1 MKRFRILLLA
11 AGLLAGTTASAQF
24 FQTGSDPFGR
34 WYEMGTE
41 HYRILYP
48 EGLDSLARAYVLDLE
63 KWQPLV
69 GQSAGMAPGSLHWGR
84 LPVILHPRNPYS
96 NGSVAWA
103 PKRMDLYTHPEA
115 YGSIPQSWM
124 TQLTVHESRH
134 VSQMQL
140 SYRRPFKWVNYLV
153 GEMWSGGVSA
163 LYTPPVFLEG
173 DAVVAET
180 ALTASGRGRT
190 GDFLNYYHLAF
201 DNGDWRDWYQWIYGS
216 FKKAGPD
223 YYSVGYMTVAGM
235 RYFYDQPA
243 FTADYFD
250 YVTKHPFPVAKLQRY
265 VKRVSGQPFKKTWQ
279 GIMEGFHD
287 IWTEEADARGPF
299 MEMEQV
305 TQKHAYATDY
315 SNGSWVDNEY
325 LAIKEGKDL
334 APRLVRINLDGSED
348 DLGPFASNTSSLNPG
363 IHRLFWSE
371 TVPGLRW
378 TLDGKSIIR
387 SLEHSGKRRNLTTEG
402 RLYNPQPGPGGIAT
416 VEYPVQGGSNLV
428 LIDEEDGHE
437 LMRVPAPAGVE
448 LADPAWVDSTVYCL
462 AVNDEGY
469 SIWRLGDREWTCV
482 LEPTL
487 QEIENLEGENQVLD
501 FVSDRNGVKELYRY
515 DPATG
520 RAWQLTNSRYG
531 GTDYFWHDGV
541 LWFNSITPEG
551 CAIFKATP
559 PEPVEVDIRQVHK
572 YRVAE
577 KLAEQEKALLA
588 EIPGQAG
595 NDEYGAGNEDFG
607 TGNDEQRSI
616 SRHGRPDRPSIALS
630 APKRYRKVPH
640 LVKFHSWAPLYFD
653 YDAISSMSGDLSYDT
668 ASPGIIGLFQNDLG
682 TAWGTVGYS
691 THPDVDKP
699 SEWRHSGHVQFTYTG
714 LYPVLEAG
722 FDLYDQGSGQYGL
735 QRRLY
740 EDKVGYA
747 ASRKDVG
754 GPYWTGHLT
763 AYIPFHRS
771 RGGIQKGWVPQV
783 SWSISNNTFDNGT
796 TELKMIEDFVRDG
809 AHASLVGIYPGDNVL
824 MQNLRGSVR
833 GYWVLPTPESRVY
846 PRWGIGV
853 EAGASVR
860 PGLAKIYSPTA
871 YGYVYGYVPGLTS
884 TQGFRLTALAQY
896 QLPTGAPF
904 GENTVQAMP
913 RGFTSAE
920 GRTVAR
926 ASAAQLRL
934 TADYAIP
941 IYVGDISWFSPVA
954 YIKNFLLI
962 PHVDWT
968 GFGIARNGKG
978 APVSSSLMSAG
989 ADFTVEL
996 GNLAWVPYPCSLGV
1010 SASWL
1015 GGPYFK
1021 TLSESA
1027 EEGRK
1032 PYYVGLVFS
1041 IDI

>member
-1 MKRFRILLLA
+1 MKLFRTLLLA
-11 AGLLAGTTASAQF
+11 TGLLAGTTASAQF
-24 FQTGSDPFGR
+24 FQTGSDPFSR
-34 WYEMGTE
+34 WSEMGTE
-41 HYRILYP
+41 HYRIIYP
-48 EGLDSLARAYVLDLE
+48 QGLDSLAQAYVVDLE
-63 KWQPLV
+63 KWQPVV
-69 GQSAGMAPGSLHWGR
+69 GASAGMAPGSLQWGR
-84 LPVILHPRNPYS
+84 TPVILHPWNPYS

-115 YGSIPQSWM
+115 YGPYPQSWM
-124 TQLTVHESRH
+124 TQLTTHESRH
-134 VSQMQL
+134 VAQMQL
-140 SYRRPFKWVNYLV
+140 SYRRPFRWVNYLV
-153 GEMWSGGVSA
+153 GEMWSGAVSA
-163 LYTPPVFLEG
+163 FYTPPVFLEG

-180 ALTASGRGRT
+180 ALT
-190 GDFLNYYHLAF
+190 YHLAF
-201 DNGDWRDWYQWIYGS
+201 DNGDWRDWYQWVYGS

-223 YYSVGYMTVAGM
+223 YYTVGYMTVAGM
-235 RYFYDQPA
+235 RYFYGRPA
-243 FTADYFD
+243 FTSDYFD
-250 YVTKHPFPVAKLQRY
+250 YVTRHPFPVAKFQRF
-265 VKRVSGQPFKKTWQ
+265 VKNVSGQPFKQTWQ
-279 GIMEGFHD
+279 GIMEGFHE
-287 IWTEEADARGPF
+287 IWEQEEDARAPF

-305 TQKHAYATDY
+305 TRKH
-315 SNGSWVDNEY
+315 
-325 LAIKEGKDL
+325 EGKDL
-334 APRLVRINLDGSED
+334 APRLVRINVDGSED

-363 IHRLFWSE
+363 VHRLFWSE
-371 TVPGLRW
+371 TVPGKRW

-416 VEYPVQGGSNLV
+416 VEYPVRGGSNLV

-437 LMRVPAPAGVE
+437 LWRVSAPAGVE
-448 LADPAWVDSTVYCL
+448 LADPAWVDSTIYCL
-462 AVNDEGY
+462 AVNDAGY
-469 SIWRLGDREWTCV
+469 SIWRLDDREWSCV

-487 QEIENLEGENQVLD
+487 QEIENLEGEDHMLD

-559 PEPVEVDIRQVHK
+559 PEPVEVNIREVHK
-572 YRVAE
+572 YRVAD
-577 KLAEQEKALLA
+577 KLTEQERALLA

-595 NDEYGAGNEDFG
+595 NDRTGAPVEV
-607 TGNDEQRSI
+607 
-616 SRHGRPDRPSIALS
+616 S
-630 APKRYRKVPH
+630 APKPYHKVPH

-653 YDAISSMSGDLSYDT
+653 YDAISSMSGDFSYDT
-668 ASPGIIGLFQNDLG
+668 ASPGLIGLFQNDLG

-691 THPDVDKP
+691 THPDADKP

-722 FDLYDQGSGQYGL
+722 FDIYDQGTGQYGF

-740 EDKVGYA
+740 EDRIGYA

-763 AYIPFHRS
+763 AYIPFRLSRS
-771 RGGIQKGWVPQV
+771 GIQRGWVPQV
-783 SWSISNNTFDNGT
+783 SWSISNNRFDNGT
-796 TELKMIEDFVRDG
+796 TELKMIEDFVREG
-809 AHASLVGIYPGDNVL
+809 SRPALVGIRPGDNVL
-824 MQNLRGSVR
+824 MQTLRSSIR
-833 GYWVLPTPESRVY
+833 GYMTLPTADSQVY
-846 PRWGIGV
+846 PRWGIGA
-853 EAGASVR
+853 EIGASVR
-860 PGLAKIYSPTA
+860 PGLAKIYTPLA
-871 YGYVYGYVPGLTS
+871 YTYLYGYVPGFTR
-884 TQGFRLTALAQY
+884 TQGLRLTALAQV

-904 GENTVQAMP
+904 GENAVQVMP
-913 RGFTSAE
+913 RGFTSAD
-920 GRTVAR
+920 GRAVAR
-926 ASAAQLRL
+926 ASAGQLRL
-934 TADYAIP
+934 TADYALP

-954 YIKNFLLI
+954 YIHNFLLI

-968 GFGIARNGKG
+968 GFQIGKG
-978 APVSSSLMSAG
+978 GKDASQNSFLLSAG

-996 GNLAWVPYPCSLGV
+996 GNLAWIPYPCSLGV

-1021 TLSESA
+1021 TLAESA

-1041 IDI
+1041 FDI

>member
-1 MKRFRILLLA
+1 MKRFRTLLLA

-24 FQTGSDPFGR
+24 FQAGSDPFSR
-34 WYEMGTE
+34 WSEMGTE
-41 HYRILYP
+41 HFRVIYP
-48 EGLDSLARAYVLDLE
+48 QGLDSLARAYVVDLE
-63 KWQPLV
+63 KWQPSV
-69 GQSAGMAPGSLHWGR
+69 GASAGMAPGNLHWGR
-84 LPVILHPRNPYS
+84 LPVVLHPWNPYS

-115 YGSIPQSWM
+115 YGPYPQSWM
-124 TQLTVHESRH
+124 TQLTTHESRH
-134 VSQMQL
+134 VAQMQL

-153 GEMWSGGVSA
+153 GEMWSGAVSA
-163 LYTPPVFLEG
+163 FYTPPVFLEG

-180 ALTASGRGRT
+180 ALTAAGRGRNA
-190 GDFLNYYHLAF
+190 DFLNYYHLAF
-201 DNGDWRDWYQWIYGS
+201 DNGDWRNWYRWVYGS

-235 RYFYDQPA
+235 RYFYDHPS

-250 YVTKHPFPVAKLQRY
+250 YVTRHPFPVAKLQHY
-265 VKRVSGQPFKKTWQ
+265 IKNVSGQSFKQTWQ

-287 IWTEEADARGPF
+287 IWTEEADARAPF

-305 TQKHAYATDY
+305 TRKHAYATDY

-334 APRLVRINLDGSED
+334 APRLVRINVDGSED

-363 IHRLFWSE
+363 VHRLFWSE
-371 TVPGLRW
+371 TVPGKRW

-387 SLEHSGKRRNLTTEG
+387 SLEHSGRRRNLTTEG

-437 LMRVPAPAGVE
+437 LFRVPAPAGVE

-462 AVNDEGY
+462 AVNDDGY
-469 SIWRLGDREWTCV
+469 SIWKLEESQWTCV

-487 QEIENLEGENQVLD
+487 QEIENLEGENHVLD

-520 RAWQLTNSRYG
+520 RAWQLSNSRYG

-541 LWFNSITPEG
+541 LWFNAITPEG
-551 CAIFKATP
+551 CAIFKAKP
-559 PEPVEVDIRQVHK
+559 PEPVEVNIREVHR

-577 KLAEQEKALLA
+577 KLAEQERALLA

-595 NDEYGAGNEDFG
+595 NDDA
-607 TGNDEQRSI
+607 
-616 SRHGRPDRPSIALS
+616 RHGRPDRPSIEVS
-630 APKRYRKVPH
+630 AAKPYHKVPH

-653 YDAISSMSGDLSYDT
+653 YDAISSLSGDFSFDT
-668 ASPGIIGLFQNDLG
+668 ASPGLIGLFQNDLG

-691 THPDVDKP
+691 AHPDADKP
-699 SEWRHSGHVQFTYTG
+699 SEWRHSGHVQFSYTG

-722 FDLYDQGSGQYGL
+722 FDIYDQGSGQYGF

-740 EDKVGYA
+740 EDRIGYA

-763 AYIPFHRS
+763 AYIPFHLSRS
-771 RGGIQKGWVPQV
+771 GRQCGWVPQV
-783 SWSISNNTFDNGT
+783 NWSISNNHFDNGT
-796 TELKMIEDFVRDG
+796 TELKMIEDFVREG
-809 AHASLVGIYPGDNVL
+809 SRPALVAIHSGENVL
-824 MQNLRGSVR
+824 MQTLRGSVR
-833 GYWVLPTPESRVY
+833 GYLMLPTADSQVY
-846 PRWGIGV
+846 PRWGIGAETGV
-853 EAGASVR
+853 SIR
-860 PGLAKIYSPTA
+860 PGLSKIYTPLA
-871 YGYVYGYVPGLTS
+871 YGYLYGYVPGFTR
-884 TQGFRLTALAQY
+884 TQGLRLTALAQV

-904 GENTVQAMP
+904 GENTVQILP

-926 ASAAQLRL
+926 ASAGQLRL
-934 TADYAIP
+934 TADYALP

-954 YIKNFLLI
+954 YIHNFLLV

-968 GFGIARNGKG
+968 GFQIGKG
-978 APVSSSLMSAG
+978 GKDAAQNTFLLSAG

-996 GNLAWVPYPCSLGV
+996 GNLAWVPFPCSLGV

-1021 TLSESA
+1021 TLAESA
-1027 EEGRK
+1027 EDGRK

-1041 IDI
+1041 FDI

>member
-1 MKRFRILLLA
+1 MRALRIFVAAATLA
-11 AGLLAGTTASAQF
+11 AGPFASAQF
-24 FQTGSDPFGR
+24 FQAGSDPSSR
-34 WYEMGTE
+34 WSERETA
-41 HYRILYP
+41 HYRMVYP
-48 EGLDSLARAYVLDLE
+48 QGMDSLARAYVVDLE
-63 KWQPLV
+63 KWRPQV
-69 GQSAGMAPGSLHWGR
+69 GQSAGMAPGSLQWGR
-84 LPVILHPRNPYS
+84 MPVILHPWNPYS

-115 YGSIPQSWM
+115 YGSIPLPWM

-140 SYRRPFKWVNYLV
+140 AYRKPLKWVNYLV
-153 GEMWSGGVSA
+153 GEMWTGGVSA
-163 LYTPPVFLEG
+163 FFTPPVFLEG

-180 ALTASGRGRT
+180 ALTSSGRGRT
-190 GDFLNYYHLAF
+190 ADFLNYYHVAF
-201 DNGDWRDWYQWIYGS
+201 DNGDWRDWYQWVYGS

-223 YYSVGYMTVAGM
+223 YYTVGYMTVAGM

-250 YVTKHPFPVAKLQRY
+250 QVTRHPLPVASLQRY
-265 VKRVSGQPFKKTWQ
+265 IRRVSGQSFKKTWQ

-287 IWTEEADARGPF
+287 IWTEEAEARGPF

-305 TQKHAYATDY
+305 TPNHAFATDY
-315 SNGSWVDNEY
+315 SNGAWEDGSY
-325 LAIKEGKDL
+325 YALKSGKTLED
-334 APRLVRINLDGSED
+334 RLVRIDMDGTEH
-348 DLGPFASNTSSLNPG
+348 DLGPFAANSSALG
-363 IHRLFWSE
+363 AGEHRLYWSE
-371 TVPGLRW
+371 TRPGRRW
-378 TLDGKSIIR
+378 TLDGESVIR
-387 SLEHSGKRRNLTTEG
+387 YMDMDGKRRDLTTRG
-402 RLYNPQPGPGGIAT
+402 RLYNPQPGPGGIAA
-416 VEYPVQGGSNLV
+416 VEYPVSGGSNLV
-428 LIDEEDGHE
+428 FLDEENGR
-437 LMRVPAPAGVE
+437 LIRRVHGPEGIQ
-448 LADPAWVDSTVYCL
+448 LSDPAWVDGTVYCL
-462 AVNDEGY
+462 GLEDDGFG
-469 SIWRLGDREWTCV
+469 IWRLDGTAWTRV
-482 LEPTL
+482 LEATPQTM
-487 QEIENLEGENQVLD
+487 ENLEGENHVLD

-531 GTDYFWHDGV
+531 GTDYFWQEDT
-541 LWFNSITPEG
+541 LWFNAMTPHG
-551 CAIFKATP
+551 TAIFKAKA
-559 PEPVEVDIRQVHK
+559 PEPVEVDIREVHR

-577 KLAEQEKALLA
+577 KLSEQERLLSSVEKTNNTA
-588 EIPGQAG
+588 E
-595 NDEYGAGNEDFG
+595 
-607 TGNDEQRSI
+607 
-616 SRHGRPDRPSIALS
+616 ALS
-630 APKRYRKVPH
+630 VSDPKPYRKVAH

-653 YDAISSMSGDLSYDT
+653 YDAVESLSGDLSYDT

-691 THPDVDKP
+691 AHPDPDKP
-699 SEWRHSGHVQFTYTG
+699 AEWRHSGHLRFTYTG

-722 FDLYDQGSGQYGL
+722 FDLYDQGAGQYGL
-735 QRRLY
+735 LRRLY
-740 EDKVGYA
+740 DGRTGYA
-747 ASRKDVG
+747 AARKDVG

-763 AYIPFHRS
+763 AYIPFRLDK
-771 RGGIQKGWVPQV
+771 GGVQMGWVPQV
-783 SWSISNNTFDNGT
+783 SWTLSNNAFDNGNV
-796 TELKMIEDFVRDG
+796 ELKMTGDLVHESM
-809 AHASLVGIYPGDNVL
+809 HASLVRVNPGNNGP
-824 MQNLRGSVR
+824 MQSLRGSVR

-978 APVSSSLMSAG
+978 TPVSSSLMSAG

-996 GNLAWVPYPCSLGV
+996 GNLAWVPYPCSIGV

-1021 TLSESA
+1021 TLAESA

-1041 IDI
+1041 FDI

>member
-1 MKRFRILLLA
+1 MKRFRTILLA

-24 FQTGSDPFGR
+24 FQTGSDPFSR
-34 WYEMGTE
+34 WSEMGTE
-41 HYRILYP
+41 HYRIIYP
-48 EGLDSLARAYVLDLE
+48 QGLDSLARAYVVDLE
-63 KWQPLV
+63 KWQPVV
-69 GQSAGMAPGSLHWGR
+69 GASAGMAPGSLHWGR
-84 LPVILHPRNPYS
+84 LPVILHPWNPYS

-115 YGSIPQSWM
+115 YGPYPQSWM
-124 TQLTVHESRH
+124 TQLTTHESRH
-134 VSQMQL
+134 VAQMQL
-140 SYRRPFKWVNYLV
+140 TYRRPFRWVNYLV
-153 GEMWSGGVSA
+153 GEMWSGAVSA
-163 LYTPPVFLEG
+163 FYTPPVFLEG

-180 ALTASGRGRT
+180 ALTAAGRGRNA
-190 GDFLNYYHLAF
+190 DFLNYYHLAF

-223 YYSVGYMTVAGM
+223 YYTVGYMTVAGM
-235 RYFYDQPA
+235 RYFYDQPS
-243 FTADYFD
+243 FTTDYFD
-250 YVTKHPFPVAKLQRY
+250 YVTKHPFPVAKFQHY

-279 GIMEGFHD
+279 GIMEGFHE

-334 APRLVRINLDGSED
+334 APRLVRINVDGSED

-363 IHRLFWSE
+363 VHRLFWSE
-371 TVPGLRW
+371 TIPGKRW

-387 SLEHSGKRRNLTTEG
+387 SLEHSGRRRNLTTEG
-402 RLYNPQPGPGGIAT
+402 RLYNPQPGPDGIAT
-416 VEYPVQGGSNLV
+416 VEYPVKGGSNLV
-428 LIDEEDGHE
+428 IIGEFDGK
-437 LMRVPAPAGVE
+437 LRTRIPAPAGVE
-448 LADPAWVDSTVYCL
+448 LADPAWVDSTIYCL

-469 SIWRLGDREWTCV
+469 SIWRLDDSEWTCV

-487 QEIENLEGENQVLD
+487 QEIENLEGENHVLD

-531 GTDYFWHDGV
+531 GTDYFWHDGE

-551 CAIFKATP
+551 CAIFKAKP
-559 PEPVEVDIRQVHK
+559 PEPVEVDIREVHK
-572 YRVAE
+572 YRVAD
-577 KLAEQEKALLA
+577 KLTEQEKALLA

-595 NDEYGAGNEDFG
+595 NDGN
-607 TGNDEQRSI
+607 
-616 SRHGRPDRPSIALS
+616 RHGRPDRPSIEVS
-630 APKRYRKVPH
+630 APKRYHKVPH
-640 LVKFHSWAPLYFD
+640 LLKFHSWAPLYFD

-668 ASPGIIGLFQNDLG
+668 ASPGVIGLFQNDLG

-691 THPDVDKP
+691 AHPDADKP

-722 FDLYDQGSGQYGL
+722 FDLYDQGSGQYGF

-740 EDKVGYA
+740 DDKVGYA
-747 ASRKDVG
+747 ASHKDVD
-754 GPYWTGHLT
+754 GPFWSGHVT
-763 AYIPFHRS
+763 AYIPFRHNRS
-771 RGGIQKGWVPQV
+771 GIQKGWVPQV

-796 TELKMIEDFVRDG
+796 TELKMIEDFVHEG
-809 AHASLVGIYPGDNVL
+809 AHASLVGIHPGDNVL
-824 MQNLRGSVR
+824 MQNLRGSIR
-833 GYWVLPTPESRVY
+833 GYLTLPTPESRVY
-846 PRWGIGV
+846 PRWGIGA
-853 EAGASVR
+853 ETGASVR
-860 PGLAKIYSPTA
+860 PGLAKIYTPLA
-871 YGYVYGYVPGLTS
+871 YGYLYGYLPGLTR
-884 TQGFRLTALAQY
+884 TQGLRLTALAQV

-904 GENTVQAMP
+904 GENVVQIMP

-926 ASAAQLRL
+926 ASTGQLRL

-954 YIKNFLLI
+954 YIQNFLLI

-968 GFGIARNGKG
+968 GFEVTRNAKG
-978 APVSSSLMSAG
+978 AAKSSYLMSAG

-1015 GGPYFK
+1015 GGPFFK
-1021 TLSESA
+1021 TLAESA
-1027 EEGRK
+1027 EDGRK

-1041 IDI
+1041 FDI

>member
-1 MKRFRILLLA
+1 MKRFRTLLLA

-24 FQTGSDPFGR
+24 FQAGSDPFSR
-34 WYEMGTE
+34 WSEMGTE
-41 HYRILYP
+41 HFRVIYP
-48 EGLDSLARAYVLDLE
+48 QGLDSLARAYAVDLE
-63 KWQPLV
+63 KWQPVV
-69 GQSAGMAPGSLHWGR
+69 GASAGMAPGGLQWGR
-84 LPVILHPRNPYS
+84 TPVILHPWHPYS

-115 YGSIPQSWM
+115 YGPYPQSWM
-124 TQLTVHESRH
+124 TQLTTHESRH
-134 VSQMQL
+134 VAQMQL
-140 SYRRPFKWVNYLV
+140 SYRRPFRWVNYLV
-153 GEMWSGGVSA
+153 GEMWSGAVSA
-163 LYTPPVFLEG
+163 FYTPPVFLEG

-180 ALTASGRGRT
+180 ALTDAGRGRNA
-190 GDFLNYYHLAF
+190 DFLNYYHLAF
-201 DNGDWRDWYQWIYGS
+201 DNGDWRDWYQWVYGS

-223 YYSVGYMTVAGM
+223 YYTVGYMTVAGM
-235 RYFYDQPA
+235 RYFYGRPA

-250 YVTKHPFPVAKLQRY
+250 YVTRHPFPVAKFQRF
-265 VKRVSGQPFKKTWQ
+265 VQNVSGQPFKQTWQ
-279 GIMEGFHD
+279 GIMEGFHE
-287 IWTEEADARGPF
+287 IWEQEEDARAPF

-305 TQKHAYATDY
+305 TRKHAYATDY

-334 APRLVRINLDGSED
+334 APRLVRINVDGSED

-363 IHRLFWSE
+363 VHRLFWSE
-371 TVPGLRW
+371 TVPGKRW

-416 VEYPVQGGSNLV
+416 VEYPVRGGSNLV

-437 LMRVPAPAGVE
+437 LWRVSAPAGVE
-448 LADPAWVDSTVYCL
+448 LADPAWVDSTIYCL
-462 AVNDEGY
+462 AVNDAGY
-469 SIWRLGDREWTCV
+469 SIWRLDDRAWTCV

-487 QEIENLEGENQVLD
+487 QEIENLEGEDHVLD

-559 PEPVEVDIRQVHK
+559 PEPVEVNIREVHK
-572 YRVAE
+572 YRVAD
-577 KLAEQEKALLA
+577 KLTEQERALLA

-595 NDEYGAGNEDFG
+595 NDRTGAPVEV
-607 TGNDEQRSI
+607 
-616 SRHGRPDRPSIALS
+616 S
-630 APKRYRKVPH
+630 APKPYHKVPH

-653 YDAISSMSGDLSYDT
+653 YDAISSMSGDFSYDT
-668 ASPGIIGLFQNDLG
+668 ASPGLIGLFQNDLG

-691 THPDVDKP
+691 THPDADKP

-722 FDLYDQGSGQYGL
+722 FDIYDQGTGQYGF

-740 EDKVGYA
+740 EDRIGYA

-763 AYIPFHRS
+763 AYIPFRLSRS
-771 RGGIQKGWVPQV
+771 GIQRGWVPQV
-783 SWSISNNTFDNGT
+783 SWSISNNRFDNGT
-796 TELKMIEDFVRDG
+796 TELKMIEDFVREG
-809 AHASLVGIYPGDNVL
+809 SRPALVGIRPGDNVL
-824 MQNLRGSVR
+824 MQTLRSSIR
-833 GYWVLPTPESRVY
+833 GYMTLPTADSQVY
-846 PRWGIGV
+846 PRWGIGA
-853 EAGASVR
+853 EIGASIR
-860 PGLAKIYSPTA
+860 PGLAKIYTPLA
-871 YGYVYGYVPGLTS
+871 YTYLYGYVPGFTR
-884 TQGFRLTALAQY
+884 TQGLRLTALAQV

-904 GENTVQAMP
+904 GENAVQVMP
-913 RGFTSAE
+913 RGFTSAD
-920 GRTVAR
+920 GRAVAR
-926 ASAAQLRL
+926 ASAGQLRL
-934 TADYAIP
+934 TADYALP

-954 YIKNFLLI
+954 YIHNFLLI

-968 GFGIARNGKG
+968 GFQIGKG
-978 APVSSSLMSAG
+978 GKDASQNSFLLSAG

-996 GNLAWVPYPCSLGV
+996 GNLAWIPYPCSLGV

-1021 TLSESA
+1021 TLAESA

-1041 IDI
+1041 FDI

>member
-1 MKRFRILLLA
+1 MKFLRTLLLA

-24 FQTGSDPFGR
+24 FQTGSDPFSH
-34 WYEMGTE
+34 WFEMGTE
-41 HYRILYP
+41 HFRIIYP
-48 EGLDSLARAYVLDLE
+48 QGLDSLAQAYVVDLE
-63 KWQPLV
+63 KWQPVV
-69 GQSAGMAPGSLHWGR
+69 GASTGMAPGSLQWGR
-84 LPVILHPRNPYS
+84 TPVILHPWNPYS

-115 YGSIPQSWM
+115 YGPYPQSWM
-124 TQLTVHESRH
+124 TQLTTHESRH
-134 VSQMQL
+134 VAQMQL

-153 GEMWSGGVSA
+153 GEMWSGAVSA
-163 LYTPPVFLEG
+163 FYTPPVFLEG

-180 ALTASGRGRT
+180 ALTDAGRGRNV
-190 GDFLNYYHLAF
+190 DFLNYYHLAF
-201 DNGDWRDWYQWIYGS
+201 DNGDWRDWYQWVYGS

-223 YYSVGYMTVAGM
+223 YYTIGYMTVAGM
-235 RYFYDQPA
+235 RYFYDRPA

-250 YVTKHPFPVAKLQRY
+250 YVTRHPFPVAKFQHF
-265 VKRVSGQPFKKTWQ
+265 VKNVSGLPFKQTWQ
-279 GIMEGFHD
+279 GIMEGFHE
-287 IWTEEADARGPF
+287 IWEQEEDARAPF

-305 TQKHAYATDY
+305 TREHAYATDY

-334 APRLVRINLDGSED
+334 APRLVRINVDGSED

-363 IHRLFWSE
+363 VHRLFWSE
-371 TVPGLRW
+371 TVPGKRW

-416 VEYPVQGGSNLV
+416 VEYPVRGGSNLV

-437 LMRVPAPAGVE
+437 LWRVSAPAGVE
-448 LADPAWVDSTVYCL
+448 LADPAWVDSTIYCL
-462 AVNDEGY
+462 AVNDAGY
-469 SIWRLGDREWTCV
+469 SIWRLDDRAWTCV

-487 QEIENLEGENQVLD
+487 QEIENLEGEDHVLD

-559 PEPVEVDIRQVHK
+559 PEPVEVNIREVHK
-572 YRVAE
+572 YRVAD

-595 NDEYGAGNEDFG
+595 NDRTGAPVEV
-607 TGNDEQRSI
+607 
-616 SRHGRPDRPSIALS
+616 S
-630 APKRYRKVPH
+630 APKPYHKVPH

-653 YDAISSMSGDLSYDT
+653 YDAISSMSGDFSYDT
-668 ASPGIIGLFQNDLG
+668 ASPGLIGLFQNDLG

-691 THPDVDKP
+691 THPDADKP
-699 SEWRHSGHVQFTYTG
+699 SEWRHSGHIQFTYTG

-722 FDLYDQGSGQYGL
+722 FDIYDQGTGQYGF

-740 EDKVGYA
+740 EDRIGYA
-747 ASRKDVG
+747 ASRKDIG
-754 GPYWTGHLT
+754 GPYWNGHLT
-763 AYIPFHRS
+763 AYIPFRLSRS
-771 RGGIQKGWVPQV
+771 GIQRGWVPQV
-783 SWSISNNTFDNGT
+783 SWSISNNRFDNGT
-796 TELKMIEDFVRDG
+796 TELKMIEDFVREG
-809 AHASLVGIYPGDNVL
+809 SRPALVGIRPGDNVL
-824 MQNLRGSVR
+824 MQTLRSSIR
-833 GYWVLPTPESRVY
+833 GYMTLPTADSQVY
-846 PRWGIGV
+846 PRWGIGA
-853 EAGASVR
+853 EIGASVR
-860 PGLAKIYSPTA
+860 PGLAKIYTPLA
-871 YGYVYGYVPGLTS
+871 YTYLYGYVPGFTR
-884 TQGFRLTALAQY
+884 TQGLRLTALAQV

-904 GENTVQAMP
+904 GENAVQVMP

-920 GRTVAR
+920 GRAVAR
-926 ASAAQLRL
+926 ASAGQLRL
-934 TADYAIP
+934 TADYALP

-954 YIKNFLLI
+954 YIHNFLLI

-968 GFGIARNGKG
+968 GFQIGKG
-978 APVSSSLMSAG
+978 GKDASQNSFLLSAG

-996 GNLAWVPYPCSLGV
+996 GNLAWIPYPCSLGV

-1021 TLSESA
+1021 TLAESA

-1041 IDI
+1041 FDI